1 MEAVN
6 VPFLAMEIRSDGS
19 NLSVSTRKSGA
30 IPRGFTSETNVEMQR
45 KRYSKESRE
54 ITCVPE
60 RKSLKF
66 LIH

>member
-30 IPRGFTSETNVEMQR
+30 IPRGFTSEAKVEMQR
-45 KRYSKESRE
+45 KRYSK
-54 ITCVPE
+54 
-60 RKSLKF
+60 
-66 LIH
+66 